1 MAFITYPLNMVDY
14 TAEDAELFHCTR
26 NSGIYADND
35 FQCIASGVDNTI
47 TVGEGIG
54 WIRNSKYSGKV
65 FANKT
70 AEVVDLGLA
79 DASLPRYDVV
89 AVQFNK
95 AQNLTKIVVK
105 NGTPESNPIIP
116 ERSVTESIYELYLC
130 KVYRPVGALT
140 ITADNVTDTR
150 LDAELCGLMGDSVT
164 RVDTYA
170 IDAQIKALIDNLE
183 AEIQGV
189 KDASGL
195 MHTSEWVEN
204 GTIPIRKGGTGA
216 DNTEG
221 ARKNL
226 GLTDPEI
233 GLKAYPVGSV
243 YISNVDTDPAL
254 LFGGTW
260 TQLYD
265 LFPYFSKTTG
275 VGGANTYKLSAGQL
289 PSHSHEL
296 GTTTNHAVW
305 TTSDSST
312 SADIGGNLSGEGFKF
327 PRALSSATIARIH
340 ETNAFGEGL
349 SIDNMPR
356 YKSFYAWYRKA

>member
-26 NSGIYADND
+26 NSGIYADDD
-35 FQCIASGVDNTI
+35 FQCVASGVDNTI

-89 AVQFNK
+89 AIQFNK
-95 AQNLTKIVVK
+95 ARNLTKIVVK
-105 NGTPESNPIIP
+105 NGTPASSPTIP

-164 RVDTYA
+164 SVDTSA
-170 IDAQIKALIDNLE
+170 IDAQVKALIANLE

-195 MHTSEWVEN
+195 MHTSDWVKN
-204 GTIPIRKGGTGA
+204 GVIQIEKGGTGA
-216 DNTEG
+216 DNAEE
-221 ARKNL
+221 ALDNL
-226 GLTDPEI
+226 GGMSKKLVWINASIAQMTTQTIPLDLSKCEEVEVDLCRYITEQATISLKIKNGDTGLAISVRHTDNVNEAPYI
-233 GLKAYPVGSV
+233 YTRKISV
-243 YISNVDTDPAL
+243 SEKGVTFDQCYMKISTSS
-254 LFGGTW
+254 
-260 TQLYD
+260 TQYN
-265 LFPYFSKTTG
+265 G
-275 VGGANTYKLSAGQL
+275 
-289 PSHSHEL
+289 
-296 GTTTNHAVW
+296 
-305 TTSDSST
+305 DSSLVP
-312 SADIGGNLSGEGFKF
+312 I
-327 PRALSSATIARIH
+327 RI
-340 ETNAFGEGL
+340 
-349 SIDNMPR
+349 
-356 YKSFYAWYRKA
+356 YAVKGVK